1 MDTTGPGERSFSFS
15 VSNGD
20 TFRITSCREVLG
32 LGENG
37 VTSYVDTGKTLGDL
51 LGRTSDGAGLNA

>member
-1 MDTTGPGERSFSFS
+1 MET
-15 VSNGD
+15 
-20 TFRITSCREVLG
+20 TFRITSPVGEVLG